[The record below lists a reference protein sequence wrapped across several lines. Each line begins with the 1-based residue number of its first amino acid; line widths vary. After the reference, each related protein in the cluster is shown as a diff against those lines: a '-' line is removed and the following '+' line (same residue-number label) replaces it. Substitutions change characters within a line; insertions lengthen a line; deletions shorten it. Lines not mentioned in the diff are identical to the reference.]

1 MRISDWSSDVC
12 SSDLDWT
19 VHSAALAEREW
30 KDAGEQWNAP
40 TSRTLAPGEAIEV
53 GVRLVQAPSIRAIE
67 STLIANKRPVAIGIP
82 GYVVPM
88 DQQASLFVKAPS
100 RILSVESHPAG
111 AVEAKSTGSVKGW
124 VRMAIRGRKSKRLKS
139 SPYCASRM
147 TSTA

>member
-67 STLIANKRPVAIGIP
+67 STLIAHQPPVAIGIP
-82 GYVVPM
+82 GVRTSVV
-88 DQQASLFVKAPS
+88 SGKSVSVRF
-100 RILSVESHPAG
+100 ILG
-111 AVEAKSTGSVKGW
+111 ARRSIPQKN
-124 VRMAIRGRKSKRLKS
+124 I
-139 SPYCASRM
+139 
-147 TSTA
+147 

>member
-67 STLIANKRPVAIGIP
+67 SPLIANKRPVAIGIP

-88 DQQASLFVKAPS
+88 DQQASLVVTAPS
-100 RILSVESHPAG
+100 RLLSVDSHPAG
-111 AVEAKSTGSVKGW
+111 AVEAKSTRREPGW
-124 VRMAIRGRKSKRLKS
+124 ARPA
-139 SPYCASRM
+139 
-147 TSTA
+147 

>member
-30 KDAGEQWNAP
+30 KDAGEQWNVP

-67 STLIANKRPVAIGIP
+67 STLIAHKRPVAIGIL
-82 GYVVPM
+82 GHVVPM
-88 DQQASLFVKAPS
+88 DHQSTLLVKGQT
-100 RILSVESHPAG
+100 RILPVESHSAG
-111 AVEAKSTGSVKGW
+111 AVVCAVG
-124 VRMAIRGRKSKRLKS
+124 RADQRG
-139 SPYCASRM
+139 
-147 TSTA
+147 

>member
-40 TSRTLAPGEAIEV
+40 TSRTLAPGEAVEV
-53 GVRLVQAPSIRAIE
+53 GVRLVQAPSIRAIA
-67 STLIANKRPVAIGIP
+67 STLIAHKRPVAIGIP

-100 RILSVESHPAG
+100 RIASLESHHAG
-111 AVEAKSTGSVKGW
+111 AVEATAAGSVKG
-124 VRMAIRGRKSKRLKS
+124 RCRLATRGRIGR
-139 SPYCASRM
+139 ASGR
-147 TSTA
+147 